1 MKNLSTYSK
10 ERIMEQIDDQENI
23 RRIHFLE
30 SVEKLKNI
38 YMDDGLSEFNAKMKA
53 IMSDESLSILFP
65 DGYDEDFISQLR
77 EVKEESNGT
86 VRNGSQ

>member
-1 MKNLSTYSK
+1 
-10 ERIMEQIDDQENI
+10 MEQIDDQENI

>member
-86 VRNGSQ
+86 VRNGS

>member
-1 MKNLSTYSK
+1 
-10 ERIMEQIDDQENI
+10 MEQIDDQENI

-86 VRNGSQ
+86 VRNGS